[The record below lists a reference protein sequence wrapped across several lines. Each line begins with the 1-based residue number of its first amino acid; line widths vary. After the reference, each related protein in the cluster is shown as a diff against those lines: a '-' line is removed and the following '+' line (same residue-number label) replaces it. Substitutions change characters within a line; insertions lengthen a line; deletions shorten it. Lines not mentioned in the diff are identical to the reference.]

1 MNTGHLPVVVSPSCS
16 PWSDVTLVLVF
27 SFCIGDNARSCFGLS
42 TPEDEIIIDV
52 FEIYGLKAN
61 TVLHNLD
68 QEMTSHWGEYAS
80 TIEVD
85 RELAALQHEQMTKLI
100 PMEIE
105 GPRLHQPSSR
115 HFPPSN
121 DALPMERFQMDPM
134 VMHTIQLLQH
144 ARRLKQLIANIQQ
157 HQSQSL
163 EVIEYDTTYPDVPP
177 IPQYTGPPPIKSKLM
192 HPVPFMEKSMD
203 SDLLRGKGEAPP
215 VIDDI
220 SCRVL
225 LRKSVAAILAH
236 TGYDTCA
243 ESILETMTD
252 DIIERVF
259 QEFGLGSV
267 TTIHDFYHQRVV
279 NYHQNVEDQ
288 CVELATEYEKLKEPI
303 LQQKQQP
310 DTLSVIRIKEEPS
323 EIHFPE
329 LDEIDEVNNPEQLLN
344 LNDLVGFEITVEHE
358 SASGLTTE
366 VESKWSAVKAE
377 SGEAKISSYEQ
388 FEEGGSEVKEEP
400 RSLSSSEA
408 DDSINDP
415 PSINVSDILSPN
427 STPRRSH
434 EAKI

>member
-1 MNTGHLPVVVSPSCS
+1 
-16 PWSDVTLVLVF
+16 
-27 SFCIGDNARSCFGLS
+27 
-42 TPEDEIIIDV
+42 
-52 FEIYGLKAN
+52 
-61 TVLHNLD
+61 
-68 QEMTSHWGEYAS
+68 MTSHWGEYAS

-252 DIIERVF
+252 VTAEFFQQFTRHLRAAADNLAQHDSSGFPDIIERVF

-377 SGEAKISSYEQ
+377 SGEAKLVNNTYTDTVTNRISSYEQ

-427 STPRRSH
+427 STPSK
-434 EAKI
+434 AKKK